1 MGVARIGRSWGGGVA
16 LTLLLLGACS
26 KAPEPAAAPASPPG
40 TVPPKA
46 QAAAPAAPAAADQAG
61 IAWRQAATDPEVDAA
76 FDEARAQSKPVF
88 LYWGANW
95 CPPCNQV
102 KATLF
107 NRQDFIERSRAF
119 VPVYIDGDRP
129 GAQKI
134 GARFKVS
141 GYPTM
146 VLFRPDGTELTRLPG
161 EVEPERYLEVVTL
174 GINAQRPVKDV
185 LAGARAGGSGLA
197 SPDWRLLA
205 FYSWETDDQQLVPRR
220 EVPALLKQLAAVC
233 PPAETAAATRL
244 WLKALAATD
253 EADKTAP
260 DAATTTRLLQ
270 LLGDDR
276 AARAH
281 FDVLA
286 SSAAEIARAA
296 SAPGTPER
304 ARVRDAYDRTLARFQ
319 ADATLSRADRM
330 GALIGRV
337 DLARI
342 DVAKPSGDAASA
354 SKAALPPFAPALLV
368 EIREQVARADREIT
382 DGYERQAVITTAAYL
397 LAHADLFDEADSLLL
412 GNLPKSHSPYYLM
425 TGLAENAAERGDAR
439 TALRWH
445 REAFEKSEGPATRL
459 QWGARYLGAL
469 VKFAP
474 QDEAEIGK
482 VAGQLLDEAGAQT
495 HVFYERSARSLR
507 RVSTQLRDWNRGD
520 AHAAAW
526 RRFEAQLQALCARV
540 DGADG
545 QRATCE
551 ALSRPEA
558 KKDA

>member
-1 MGVARIGRSWGGGVA
+1 M
-16 LTLLLLGACS
+16 
-26 KAPEPAAAPASPPG
+26 
-40 TVPPKA
+40 
-46 QAAAPAAPAAADQAG
+46 
-61 IAWRQAATDPEVDAA
+61 
-76 FDEARAQSKPVF
+76 
-88 LYWGANW
+88 
-95 CPPCNQV
+95 
-102 KATLF
+102 
-107 NRQDFIERSRAF
+107 
-119 VPVYIDGDRP
+119 
-129 GAQKI
+129 
-134 GARFKVS
+134 
-141 GYPTM
+141 
-146 VLFRPDGTELTRLPG
+146 
-161 EVEPERYLEVVTL
+161 
-174 GINAQRPVKDV
+174 
-185 LAGARAGGSGLA
+185 
-197 SPDWRLLA
+197 
-205 FYSWETDDQQLVPRR
+205 
-220 EVPALLKQLAAVC
+220 
-233 PPAETAAATRL
+233 
-244 WLKALAATD
+244 
-253 EADKTAP
+253 
-260 DAATTTRLLQ
+260 
-270 LLGDDR
+270 
-276 AARAH
+276 
-281 FDVLA
+281 
-286 SSAAEIARAA
+286 
-296 SAPGTPER
+296 
-304 ARVRDAYDRTLARFQ
+304 
-319 ADATLSRADRM
+319 
-330 GALIGRV
+330 
-337 DLARI
+337 
-342 DVAKPSGDAASA
+342 
-354 SKAALPPFAPALLV
+354 PPFAPALLV

-412 GNLPKSHSPYYLM
+412 GNLAKSHSPYYLM

-507 RVSTQLRDWNRGD
+507 RVSTQLRDWNRSD

>member
-1 MGVARIGRSWGGGVA
+1 MGVACIGRWGGFAA
-16 LTLLLLGACS
+16 LAVLLGACS
-26 KAPEPAAAPASPPG
+26 KAPEPAAAPEPPQRA
-40 TVPPKA
+40 TPTAKA
-46 QAAAPAAPAAADQAG
+46 ALPAVTDHAG
-61 IAWRQAATDPEVDAA
+61 IAWRKAATDPEVDAA
-76 FDEARAQSKPVF
+76 FAEARAQSKPVF
-88 LYWGANW
+88 LYWGADW

-107 NRQDFIERSRAF
+107 NRQDFIERARAF

-174 GINAQRPVKDV
+174 GINAQRPVREV
-185 LAGARAGGSGLA
+185 LAGARTGAGALA
-197 SPDWRLLA
+197 PSDWRLLA

-220 EVPALLKQLAAVC
+220 EVPALLKQLAAAC
-233 PPAETAAATRL
+233 PPHETAAATRL
-244 WLKALAATD
+244 WLKALAA
-253 EADKTAP
+253 ADDAPASAP
-260 DAATTTRLLQ
+260 DPAAAPRLLQ
-270 LLGDDR
+270 LLGDDPS
-276 AARAH
+276 ARAH

-286 SSAAEIARAA
+286 SSAAEITRAA
-296 SAPGTPER
+296 SARGSPER
-304 ARVRDAYDRTLARFQ
+304 TRVRDAYDRTLARFQ
-319 ADATLSRADRM
+319 ADPTLSRADRI
-330 GALIGRV
+330 GALVGRV

-342 DVAKPSGDAASA
+342 DIAKGAGDAASGP
-354 SKAALPPFAPALLV
+354 KATLPPLAPALLAD
-368 EIREQVARADREIT
+368 IREQVARADREIT

-397 LAHADLFDEADSLLL
+397 LAHADLFDEADALLL
-412 GNLPKSHSPYYLM
+412 GNLAKSHSPYYLM
-425 TGLAENAAERGDAR
+425 TGLAENAAERGDTK

-469 VKFAP
+469 VRFAP

-482 VAGQLLDEAGAQT
+482 VAGQLLDEAAAQPN
-495 HVFYERSARSLR
+495 VFYERSARSLR

-520 AHAAAW
+520 LHAAAW
-526 RRFEAQLQALCARV
+526 RRFDAQLRALCARI
-540 DGADG
+540 DAGDG
-545 QRATCE
+545 QRATCD
-551 ALSRPEA
+551 ALTKPEA